1 MAHLKISGKFQEIDK
16 TSIDT
21 SVCSTY
27 KRGQAFE
34 ETEHCMTCGLQVS
47 LSTRLLIASGIL
59 IREVKSSPICDVTEG
74 LEVYGPSILMKF
86 LWRSETQDAAHNIL
100 FCRDIKTCFLT
111 KYKSNDT
118 IFLIILSKD
127 FYSHLIHQTMET
139 QKEFPDPIFNNSTGN
154 LFETDLPI
162 NPMIG
167 GIINEIK
174 NCNRKGVFKRI
185 FIENKVQEL
194 LLLQLELYLNCRSQ
208 KVQGLNVDDI
218 SKLHEAKFILDA
230 NFTET
235 PNITDLSRTV
245 LLSEAKLRSGFKT
258 YFGTTIK
265 HYEIG
270 LKMKYALELL
280 QSNKY
285 NITEVAYLSGYNGL
299 VQFSMA
305 FKKIYGC
312 SPKNFQK

>member
-1 MAHLKISGKFQEIDK
+1 MAHLKISGKFQEIEI

-21 SVCSTY
+21 YMCSAY

-34 ETEHCMTCGLQVS
+34 ETEHCMACGLQVS

-59 IREVKSSPICDVTEG
+59 IREVKSSQICDLTEG
-74 LEVYGPSILMKF
+74 LEVYGPSVIMKF
-86 LWRSETQDAAHNIL
+86 LWRSETQDAVHNIL
-100 FCRDIKTCFLT
+100 YCRGVKTDFLT

-127 FYSHLIHQTMET
+127 FYSHLIHQTSET
-139 QKEFPDPIFNNSTGN
+139 QKEFPDPIFNNATKT
-154 LFETDLPI
+154 LFEADLPM
-162 NPMIG
+162 NPVIG
-167 GIINEIK
+167 GVINEIK
-174 NCNRKGVFKRI
+174 NCQRKGVFKRI

-194 LLLQLELYLNCRSQ
+194 LLLQLELYLNHSPQ
-208 KVQGLNVDDI
+208 LIKGLNAHDI

-230 NFTET
+230 NFTNSPTVIE
-235 PNITDLSRTV
+235 LSATV

-265 HYEIG
+265 SYTIG

-285 NITEVAYLSGYNGL
+285 NITEVADLSGYNGL

-305 FKKIYGC
+305 FKKVYGC
-312 SPKNFQK
+312 SPKKFQK